1 MADANV
7 VFTVEMD
14 DKDAKKQLDALN
26 RSIHKSQNSI
36 NNLGTQHNALAD
48 QLKEANKACVDT
60 LNNIDRLK
68 AELAESESKTS
79 VTNPNFISP
88 DEYNLEIERQAAL
101 RSEIEAQEKLL
112 AAQEKTAS
120 GIAAK
125 DDTILAKLKEQT
137 AELEKQQTAA
147 GDVQRQLAEAGK
159 RGYSQLTQETE
170 ESGKA
175 QGRATLNFKKGFS
188 TILKYGLGIRS
199 LYMLFRKLREG
210 IKSAITGFASVDK
223 ETGDSIKS
231 LKASMS
237 QLSASWGAAFAP
249 VVNAVVPILKT
260 LIGWCNAAAAA
271 FANLMAI
278 LGGRGTF
285 KKAVSDSGKFAD
297 NLAAGGGAAKKMVKY
312 LSGLDEIRTFTEE
325 DSGGGGG
332 GGLTEAMFEDVAVE
346 ETPFT
351 LWLQNLKQITLDWW
365 HSLDFTA
372 LTAAFDKLKTR
383 LGDFFQE
390 VGRVFT
396 YVYENILLPFAGWV
410 ITERLPAEL
419 DILSGVLRVLTEVIR
434 ALEPGARW
442 LWENFLQPIASW
454 TGGIIVDVLKE
465 IADWL
470 EKLADLIS
478 GKVTLKEFI
487 ESLNGDQV
495 IITGIATALGLL
507 FTKLTALKIVSSIQS
522 LLTGLAGAFSFLTSP
537 IGMVVAAI
545 AAAIAI
551 GIALYKNWDEISAK
565 VKDIWNS
572 MKTTV
577 QNVWSTIKTT
587 ITNTVA
593 SIQESVTA
601 KFTAIKEKVTNCI
614 NSARDAVKNAIDRMK
629 SFFNFSW
636 SLPHLKLPHLS
647 ISGRFSIN
655 PPSVPHFSIS
665 WYAKGG
671 IVDAATLFGNSVVG
685 EAGKEAIIP
694 LERHTEWIGM
704 VAKELADEL
713 MQRFYSA
720 FDTLPL
726 PAMANGSNLPPSW
739 LSGELHIAGITGLTD
754 EVKSLRAAILALANG
769 NTYDITAEANGRAIF
784 KLVIDEGVREQTRT
798 NANPF
803 ELK

>member
-26 RSIHKSQNSI
+26 RSIQKSQNSI

-101 RSEIEAQEKLL
+101 RSEIETQEKLL
-112 AAQEKTAS
+112 AAQEKTAQ

-125 DDTILAKLKEQT
+125 DDTILGKLKEQT
-137 AELEKQQTAA
+137 AEHEKQQTAA

-210 IKSAITGFASVDK
+210 IKSAITGFAAVDK

-231 LKASMS
+231 LKGSMS

-325 DSGGGGG
+325 DSDGGGG

-372 LTAAFDKLKTR
+372 FINSFEKLKTR
-383 LGDFFQE
+383 LGEFFQE
-390 VGRVFT
+390 VGNVFT
-396 YVYENILLPFAGWV
+396 YVYQNMLLPFAGWV
-410 ITERLPAEL
+410 ITELTPAL
-419 DILSGVLRVLTEVIR
+419 MDILSGAFRVLTEAIR
-434 ALEPGARW
+434 ALEPAAQW

-565 VKDIWNS
+565 VKDIWNG

-655 PPSVPHFSIS
+655 PPSVPRFSIS

-704 VAKELADEL
+704 VARELADILIE
-713 MQRFYSA
+713 RFYSA